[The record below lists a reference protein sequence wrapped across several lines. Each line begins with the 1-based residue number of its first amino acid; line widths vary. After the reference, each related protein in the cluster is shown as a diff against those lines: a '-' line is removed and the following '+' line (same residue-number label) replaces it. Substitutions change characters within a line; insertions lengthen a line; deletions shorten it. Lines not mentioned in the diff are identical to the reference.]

1 MKIAAVLVV
10 LSVYYIASIE
20 QAAAISGVHRYSPNT
35 QSSKEQ
41 AAGYP
46 GVYEYPSKQLKEIQY
61 RLQQAMGDF
70 ETSAKALTHDQ
81 RAKAQY
87 DVPTDPQELYKCAH
101 QDCGS
106 EESCFVMYGRDMIV
120 SNNCVCVCV
129 FISSCLATKAFIGN
143 LPATRMMLCVCVCVC
158 VLVVVA

>member
-10 LSVYYIASIE
+10 LSVYYIASTE
-20 QAAAISGVHRYSPNT
+20 QAAAISGVHRYSSNA

-41 AAGYP
+41 DAGYPGVYEHVPDTQSSMGQDVGYP

-70 ETSAKALTHDQ
+70 ETSAKALAHHQ

-87 DVPTDPQELYKCAH
+87 DVPTDPQKLYECAH

-106 EESCFVMYGRDMIV
+106 EESCLVMYNSMQ
-120 SNNCVCVCV
+120 
-129 FISSCLATKAFIGN
+129 
-143 LPATRMMLCVCVCVC
+143 
-158 VLVVVA
+158 